1 MATQYTPILQLA
13 LPVTG
18 ELNGTWGDV
27 VNENITSMVEQAIA
41 GLATINTWAANSHT
55 LTTADGTTDEARCAM
70 LVAADGAGGT
80 ALTGAGQ
87 IICPARTKL
96 YVLKNSSSYAI
107 TLKTSA
113 GTGVAVPVSDTAF
126 LFCDGTNV
134 GACVTT
140 IVNGH
145 IAGNLTVDGNTILGN
160 ATSDTI
166 TANARIASDLNPSA
180 DNTYDLGTVG
190 NSWRNLYVDGIATI
204 ATLNVTTIDIT
215 NLEVTNIKAKD
226 GTAAITLADSTGVAT
241 FSATPV
247 LNAGTINQVQ
257 FLNASKQLVG
267 DADFTFDGT
276 TLSVAGLTLTN
287 SPTLNGGTANQVQ
300 FLNASKVLS
309 GDADLTFDGTTLTA
323 ANFTSGGTV
332 TLSGGTA
339 NGVAYL
345 NGSKVLTSGSAMTF
359 DGTTFSA
366 PNISA
371 TSLIVGGDLTW
382 TQSTDS
388 YSRNSGVSASTP
400 VVTDVHKNMRR
411 CLLRDDLTVNYY
423 LDPTNSALKADG
435 TSSVLTGA
443 DGQVMVE
450 IPAFYVKYTPGAN
463 RNWAVS
469 LLPAAGYTL
478 HPVFMKDGAFVP
490 YRYFGA
496 YDACVFNG
504 SVYESGLNYDNNWS
518 AGQNW
523 QADGAA
529 AKLSSISGVYP
540 AVGATRANFRTMAAN
555 RGTGWRQVDFYLASA
570 VQLLYLV
577 EYGSFN
583 SQAKIGDG
591 NTSVTNA
598 YNAPSSGTQTDS
610 PHSVAGKSNS
620 LGNASTNTTNGAAST
635 TRDTAYM
642 SYRGIEN
649 FYGNCWNWVDG
660 FNINNNQGYV
670 SNTRANFADDT
681 ATNYDIIGA
690 PMVASDGWVTNV
702 QQLQF
707 GFLPSAVGGGSTTYI
722 ADYYYQNTGW
732 RVAILGGSAIN
743 GAAAGAFSWNLDNA
757 SGFLSRNIGGRLA
770 A

>member
-1 MATQYTPILQLA
+1 
-13 LPVTG
+13 VTF
-18 ELNGTWGDV
+18 LNGI
-27 VNENITSMVEQAIA
+27 N
-41 GLATINTWAANSHT
+41 ATDLT
-55 LTTADGTTDEARCAM
+55 LTGNTTLGNASGDT
-70 LVAADGAGGT
+70 VT
-80 ALTGAGQ
+80 
-87 IICPARTKL
+87 
-96 YVLKNSSSYAI
+96 VN
-107 TLKTSA
+107 A
-113 GTGVAVPVSDTAF
+113 GTMTFVQGTVNQVQYLDSNKKIVGNSNLVF
-126 LFCDGTNV
+126 DGTNLSV
-134 GACVTT
+134 SGSNV
-140 IVNGH
+140 
-145 IAGNLTVDGNTILGN
+145 LR
-160 ATSDTI
+160 
-166 TANARIASDLNPSA
+166 TANI
-180 DNTYDLGTVG
+180 
-190 NSWRNLYVDGIATI
+190 
-204 ATLNVTTIDIT
+204 
-215 NLEVTNIKAKD
+215 
-226 GTAAITLADSTGVAT
+226 
-241 FSATPV
+241 
-247 LNAGTINQVQ
+247 
-257 FLNASKQLVG
+257 
-267 DADFTFDGT
+267 GT
-276 TLSVAGLTLTN
+276 T
-287 SPTLNGGTANQVQ
+287 VQ
-300 FLNASKVLS
+300 AY
-309 GDADLTFDGTTLTA
+309 DADLTAWSGKTA
-323 ANFTSGGTV
+323 PTGTV
-332 TLSGGTA
+332 VGTSDSQALSNKSFGDNPVFSAGTA

-345 NGSKVLTSGSAMTF
+345 NGSKVLTTGSALTF
-359 DGTTFSA
+359 DGTTLSA
-366 PNISA
+366 QNISA
-371 TSLIVGGDLTW
+371 TSLIIGGDLTW

-411 CLLRDDLTVNYY
+411 CLLKDDLTVNYY

-469 LLPAAGYTL
+469 LLPAPGYNL
-478 HPVFMKDGAFVP
+478 HPAFMKNGVFVP
-490 YRYFGA
+490 YRYIGA

-518 AGQNW
+518 GGQNW

-529 AKLSSISGVYP
+529 AKLSSVSGVYP
-540 AVGATRANFRTMAAN
+540 AIGATRANFRTMAAN
-555 RGTGWRQVDFYLASA
+555 RGTGWRQLDFYLASA

-583 SQAKIGDG
+583 SQAKIGNG
-591 NTSVTNA
+591 NTAVTNA

-620 LGNASTNTTNGAAST
+620 LGNASTNTTNGAASA

-649 FYGNCWNWVDG
+649 FYGNCWAWVDG

-670 SNTRANFADDT
+670 SNTQTNFADDT

-690 PMVASDGWVTNV
+690 AMVASNGWVTDV

-732 RVAILGGSAIN
+732 RVALLGGAADT
-743 GAAAGAFSWNLDNA
+743 GATAGAFFWALIYD
-757 SGFLSRNIGGRLA
+757 SGALSRSFGGRLA